1 MVRKHKFQ
9 ILDLG
14 MHPFADTFI
23 NKNQLIKSEPIFP
36 LKCELDTR
44 TGLISSMIKT
54 DVYERYNLY
63 EYSYTSSN
71 SKFLRDYWTDLSK
84 KLIKGLK
91 INKKTKILEI
101 GSNDG
106 YLLSKFKKKT
116 KNLVAVDASIF
127 MTKIT
132 KKKKIKSL
140 NLIFDNKSANKIK
153 NKFGLFD
160 LVIANNVVH
169 HSSNPDNFIKG
180 IKKILNKNATFVFE
194 VPYWL
199 TMVKNKNFDQ
209 VYHEHTTHFNVKS
222 LNYLCSKNN
231 LEIKNIEFTKNH
243 GSSLRVFSKLSNKP
257 KINKQS
263 IKLIKNENKHKIF
276 SPKTYKII
284 EKELHKRKLNFLIKL
299 IKFKLK
305 GYKIIGIGAAAKA
318 NTFINLLGLN
328 KFLIDY
334 VTDVSEYKI
343 GKYTPLSRIPIYKD
357 EKIKSAGDKVIA
369 IAMAWNI
376 GRMLKN
382 KILKINNK
390 VKFLNI

>member
-23 NKNQLIKSEPIFP
+23 NENQLIKSEPIFP

-71 SKFLRDYWTDLSK
+71 SKFLRDYWTNLSK
-84 KLIKGLK
+84 KLIKSLK

-180 IKKILNKNATFVFE
+180 IKKILNKNATFIFE

-222 LNYLCSKNN
+222 LNFLCSKNN
-231 LEIKNIEFTKNH
+231 LEIRHIEFTKNH
-243 GSSLRVFSKLSNKP
+243 GSSLRVFSKFSNKP

-263 IKLIKNENKHKIF
+263 IKLIKNENKHKIY